1 MRNLYTIKHCAYARY
16 VSLWHNI
23 DFLAAHKPFASPYCG
38 LINANFARCQL
49 FFPDNSRCVNLNNN
63 VFATGRGTHIYTYTH
78 TWAAWELLNIALSW
92 SPSTTCLTTWTAP
105 TQKGVWS
112 VFGLRC
118 KDHSI
123 GFFLL
128 FTWKLFVSTFF
139 FFFLFLRIQPTAN
152 FTINK
157 RRTKPA
163 SAACSSAN
171 KLLVPRNSLAPP
183 LPHTSL

>member
-1 MRNLYTIKHCAYARY
+1 MRNLYTIKHCAYAQY
-16 VSLWHNI
+16 ISLWHNI

-49 FFPDNSRCVNLNNN
+49 FSLKIFVASIWTTIALPP
-63 VFATGRGTHIYTYTH
+63 AEAHTYTLTH
-78 TWAAWELLNIALSW
+78 TLEPLESCWTSPWVGRQVQHAWQLGQHRHKREFE
-92 SPSTTCLTTWTAP
+92 
-105 TQKGVWS
+105 VWS

-123 GFFLL
+123 GCFFF

-139 FFFLFLRIQPTAN
+139 FRFLRIQPTAN